1 MNLDQ
6 QRAAIETRFMDQWMV
21 GSPLALRTPVGMP
34 GFTFTPPTDEPSVR
48 MSILNGASM
57 NKSMGSPGS
66 NLVRSAG
73 VLMFQIFTPGG
84 SGTKT
89 ANDLADL
96 IQPIFTNWRSGT
108 LLFRTMNTGPADGT
122 PPFYML
128 PVSFAFERSEFH
140 G

>member
-6 QRAAIETRFMDQWMV
+6 QRAAIETRFMAQWMI

-34 GFTFTPPTDEPSVR
+34 GFTFTPPVGASSVR
-48 MSILNGASM
+48 MSILNGTSM

-66 NLVRSAG
+66 NIVRHAG

-84 SGTKT
+84 VGTKT

-96 IQPIFTNWRSGT
+96 IEPIFINWRSGG
-108 LLFRTMNTGPADGT
+108 LLARTMDKGAVDETA
-122 PPFYML
+122 PFYML
-128 PVSFAFERSEFH
+128 PVSFTFQRDNLN